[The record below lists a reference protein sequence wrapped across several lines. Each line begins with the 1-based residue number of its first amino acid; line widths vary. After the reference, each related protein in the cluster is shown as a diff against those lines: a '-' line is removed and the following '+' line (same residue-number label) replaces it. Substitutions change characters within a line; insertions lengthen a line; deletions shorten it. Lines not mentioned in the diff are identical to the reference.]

1 MPASPAAAAAAAGV
15 SPAAPAAPV
24 MPAAP
29 AAPAALAATG
39 APATAIAAGSQARPA
54 PVAAAP
60 PLAGAGVDFALGEDQ
75 ELLREQVRRFAEER
89 IRPGVRERDRAHRFP
104 SEIVAEMGELGLLGM
119 LVGEEYGGAGADVLT
134 YILAVEELARVCPA
148 TAVTMS
154 VSNSV
159 CCWPIGR
166 FGSEELKRRVLP
178 ELAGGALGAFGLTEP
193 GAGSDAGSLRTSARR
208 DGDSWVLSG
217 EKAWISNAGFARWY
231 VVVARTDPA
240 AGKRG
245 MTAFVVP
252 ADAPGFAV
260 GQEEEKLGLRA
271 SRTAPIYFN
280 DCRVPAGNVLGTP
293 GEGFKIA
300 LATLDHSRVGI
311 GAQAVGIHQRAL
323 ELAIAYAR
331 ERVQFGVPI
340 IRHQAIRFRLAEM
353 ATALAAARLLT
364 WRAAVAAQSAH
375 AAQAADIAAADG
387 GRSGGGGEAAAAA
400 AGRLAAEAKVFASEA
415 ANRAVQESLQI
426 HGGNGFHDDYEI
438 SRLYRDVRVT
448 TIYEGTSEMQRLV
461 IARHLI
467 GPQGK
472 RTPEQSP
479 TEVGAP
485 QQRTPERSSQGAD
498 TSYGSLRS

>member
-1 MPASPAAAAAAAGV
+1 MPPAIAPTAAAAATAA
-15 SPAAPAAPV
+15 
-24 MPAAP
+24 
-29 AAPAALAATG
+29 AATG
-39 APATAIAAGSQARPA
+39 AGGPGFGLS
-54 PVAAAP
+54 
-60 PLAGAGVDFALGEDQ
+60 EDQ

-89 IRPGVRERDRAHRFP
+89 IRPGVQERDRAHRFP
-104 SEIVAEMGELGLLGM
+104 AEIVGEMGEMGLLGM
-119 LVGEEYGGAGADVLT
+119 LVGEEYGGAGVDVLT
-134 YILAVEELARVCPA
+134 YAIVVEELARVCAA

-159 CCWPIGR
+159 CCWPIAR
-166 FGSEELKRRVLP
+166 FGSEALKRKVLP

-193 GAGSDAGSLRTSARR
+193 GAGSDAGSLRTAARR

-231 VVVARTDPA
+231 VVIARTDPA

-260 GQEEEKLGLRA
+260 GEPEEKLGLRA

-280 DCRVPAGNVLGTP
+280 DCRVPAENVLGSP
-293 GEGFKIA
+293 GQGFKIA

-311 GAQAVGIHQRAL
+311 AAQSVGIHQRAL
-323 ELAIAYAR
+323 ELAVAYAR

-340 IRHQAIRFRLAEM
+340 ARHQAIRFRIAEM
-353 ATALAAARLLT
+353 ATELAAARLLT
-364 WRAAVAAQSAH
+364 WRAAVAAGGAG
-375 AAQAADIAAADG
+375 AAMDAAETP
-387 GRSGGGGEAAAAA
+387 EAPEGA
-400 AGRLAAEAKVFASEA
+400 RLAAEAKLFASEA
-415 ANRAVQESLQI
+415 ANRACQESLQI

-461 IARHLI
+461 IARHLL
-467 GPQGK
+467 
-472 RTPEQSP
+472 
-479 TEVGAP
+479 A
-485 QQRTPERSSQGAD
+485 RS
-498 TSYGSLRS
+498 